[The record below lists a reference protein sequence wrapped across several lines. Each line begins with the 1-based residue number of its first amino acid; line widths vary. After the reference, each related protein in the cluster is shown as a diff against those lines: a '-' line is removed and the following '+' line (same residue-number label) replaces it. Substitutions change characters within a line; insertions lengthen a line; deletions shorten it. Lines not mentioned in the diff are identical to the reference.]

1 MSTTA
6 NAAAWARCE
15 AMLTAMHA
23 GDLTTVAAV
32 VDETGLG
39 SESAELLLAT
49 LVRADLFEQRGHQFI
64 RISVFG
70 GAELR

>member
-1 MSTTA
+1 MRTTA
-6 NAAAWARCE
+6 NVAAWERCE

-39 SESAELLLAT
+39 AESAELLLAT

-64 RISVFG
+64 RVSVFG